1 MAININQE
9 LNILLVDDRPENL
22 FSLEKVLEDERLNLR
37 FLKAQSGTEA
47 LKIALKEELAL
58 IMLDVQMP
66 GMDGY
71 EVARILKESNKTRN
85 IPIIFVTA
93 INYETSYVV
102 KGYEFGAVDYLFK
115 PLDPQITRAKVIS
128 FLQIYIQQKELESK
142 NDELEQLGL
151 LVNLTTDMM
160 YIYDPYKEVFTYIN
174 PAVERFTGGSL
185 EDLNSGTDKSHVIGT
200 ELRDILKHP
209 RDTKQVIQN
218 YEQQHI
224 NEDMGSC
231 WISWSCIF
239 NKGKWYAVGR
249 NVTARKET
257 EDKLASANAE
267 LERKIEERT
276 AEISKTNKE
285 LKYEVERRAYAEEH
299 LRIYNEM
306 LVEKN
311 KELDNFVYTASHD
324 LKLPIANLE
333 GLHKTLKEEI
343 SEGSDQVE
351 DVIEMIDHSI
361 TQLKETVNDLL
372 KAIRQQKERLEEP
385 DRFDCKEVIEEIKFS
400 IKELI
405 EGAAAQ
411 IEVDIERCEEL
422 QLSKSDFR
430 SIVYNLMSNAIK
442 YRSPKRIPEVQVK
455 MYETDEHYVLKV
467 TDNGLGIP
475 EDQQQKLFSIFKRV
489 YSHVEGSG
497 IGLFIVKKA
506 VEKYNGYISVE
517 SEVDKGTEFKI
528 FFNKTKAAK

>member
-1 MAININQE
+1 MAVNSNQE
-9 LNILLVDDRPENL
+9 LSILLVDDRPENL
-22 FSLEKVLEDERLNLR
+22 FSLEKVLEDERLNLK
-37 FLKAQSGTEA
+37 FFKAESGTDA

-71 EVARILKESNKTRN
+71 EVAKILKESSKTRN
-85 IPIIFVTA
+85 IPVIFVTA

-115 PLDPQITRAKVIS
+115 PLDPQITRAKVVS
-128 FLQIYIQQKELESK
+128 FLQLYMQQKELEYK
-142 NDELEQLGL
+142 NDELEHLGL
-151 LVNLTTDMM
+151 LVNVTTDMM
-160 YIYDPYKEVFTYIN
+160 YIYEPQKEIYIHIN
-174 PAVERFTGGSL
+174 PAVEKFTGRNL
-185 EDLNSGTDKSHVIGT
+185 EDLNSGNHENMIIDS
-200 ELRDILKHP
+200 ELLNIFKNP
-209 RDTKQVIQN
+209 KDTTQVIQN
-218 YEQQHI
+218 YEQLHT
-224 NEDMGSC
+224 NKKGKC
-231 WISWSCIF
+231 WISWSFIL

-249 NVTARKET
+249 NITARKES

-267 LERKIEERT
+267 LEKKVEDRT

-285 LKYEVERRAYAEEH
+285 LKYEVDRRAYAEEH

-333 GLHKTLKEEI
+333 GLLKTLREEI
-343 SEGSDQVE
+343 SEGSDQV
-351 DVIEMIDHSI
+351 DSVLQMLDHSV
-361 TQLKETVNDLL
+361 TQLKETVQDLL
-372 KAIRQQKERLEEP
+372 KVIQVQKERMEEP
-385 DRFDCKEVIEEIKFS
+385 DNFDCKDVIEEIKFS

-405 EGAAAQ
+405 EEAAAKV
-411 IEVDIERCEEL
+411 ITDIQRCDEL
-422 QLSKSDFR
+422 KLTKSDFR
-430 SIVYNLMSNAIK
+430 SIIYNLMSNAIK
-442 YRSPKRIPEVQVK
+442 YRSPKRAPEVLVK
-455 MYETDEHYVLKV
+455 MYETDEHFVIKV
-467 TDNGLGIP
+467 SDNGLGIP

-506 VEKYNGYISVE
+506 VERYNGYISVE
-517 SEVDKGTEFKI
+517 STVDQGTEFKI
-528 FFNKTKAAK
+528 FFNKPKSVQ